1 MLLET
6 KDDAPPL
13 EQIRKCIDELVMIP
27 GETNY
32 QQRALFV
39 HAKLRRLL
47 SMVAVTWAEAAEP
60 VTC

>member
-1 MLLET
+1 MFLEP

-13 EQIRKCIDELVMIP
+13 EQIRKHLDELVMIP

-32 QQRALFV
+32 QQRAIFV

-47 SMVAVTWAEAAEP
+47 SMVAIAWVDGD
-60 VTC
+60 